1 MIKIYRKN
9 KTELYKIFDYGL
21 DNGLNKHEMP
31 LHEARLN
38 RYFENECED
47 ENYKKL
53 VCKIKDKRVEI
64 IKSQKEALFTEFLDV
79 LKGKDEEKLLQ
90 CFSKLE
96 SEKTSLLLLT
106 KKSSVVRLFTC
117 LIKV

>member
-79 LKGKDEEKLLQ
+79 LKGKMKRNYCSVFL
-90 CFSKLE
+90 LE